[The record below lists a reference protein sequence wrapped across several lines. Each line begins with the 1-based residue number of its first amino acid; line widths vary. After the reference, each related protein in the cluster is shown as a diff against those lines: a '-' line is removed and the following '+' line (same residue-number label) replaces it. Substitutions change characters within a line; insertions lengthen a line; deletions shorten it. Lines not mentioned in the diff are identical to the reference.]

1 MGLSRRGLLTALV
14 NGGVGL
20 LAGGFTYGAAH
31 ERHRLELTTTE
42 LAISGLDR
50 AHDGLRIAFLTD
62 IHHSAL
68 VPAGDVE
75 RAVRLALAATATSSC
90 SAVTTSPS
98 ATGGSSSRWRSCC
111 GRWTRRTASSP

>member
-1 MGLSRRGLLTALV
+1 MGLSRRGLLKALV

-20 LAGGFTYGAAH
+20 FAGGVTYGAAH

-50 AHDGLRIAFLTD
+50 AHDGMRIAFLTD

-68 VPAGDVE
+68 VPAADIE
-75 RAVRLALAATATSSC
+75 HAVRLARSAAPDLVVLGGDF
-90 SAVTTSPS
+90 VTF
-98 ATGGSSSRWRSCC
+98 ADK
-111 GRWTRRTASSP
+111 